1 MKQLKDD
8 TVAYGISVQRAFPAA
23 TRKRHSPTLVS
34 NLGHHHFKILTKHG
48 PTMQRMRRR
57 SCKMWTRLS
66 EASSPKMQARSV
78 HWQFVV
84 GAEFG
89 KGASDMVNT
98 KAGATPNLGTKLM
111 RKVIWKTLPPLA
123 TRVKSIRIDGLR
135 HVSKRHSDHF
145 VKQGPVMP
153 PQPRGSPGS
162 RDIMFY
168 FSVQTTI
175 APVGNTGWP
184 IDRRQHSLYGMC
196 FHI

>member
-1 MKQLKDD
+1 
-8 TVAYGISVQRAFPAA
+8 
-23 TRKRHSPTLVS
+23 
-34 NLGHHHFKILTKHG
+34 
-48 PTMQRMRRR
+48 
-57 SCKMWTRLS
+57 
-66 EASSPKMQARSV
+66 MQARSV

-98 KAGATPNLGTKLM
+98 KAGATPNLGTKMM

-145 VKQGPVMP
+145 AKQGPVMP

-184 IDRRQHSLYGMC
+184 IDRSQTLLQVGGMLKYQRSMYPTSHTSM
-196 FHI
+196 HI